1 MDNNDQ
7 ERYVIVVVSFLFV
20 WYISY
25 IIRALKTLVSMMP
38 NHQIINVTHILYYY
52 YYFDSER
59 GITILAKNLAVM
71 RDGYKI
77 NIMDTP
83 GYVYVCFS
91 LILFYILLSFI
102 VLSS

>member
-38 NHQIINVTHILYYY
+38 NHQIINVT
-52 YYFDSER
+52 
-59 GITILAKNLAVM
+59 N
-71 RDGYKI
+71 
-77 NIMDTP
+77 
-83 GYVYVCFS
+83 
-91 LILFYILLSFI
+91 ILLLF
-102 VLSS
+102 